1 MTEDI
6 PHDDEVADDEIPIV
20 SEEDETYEVSEEGEV
35 EQIVDPL
42 QEAIQRA
49 EKAEKEIA
57 YKEAET
63 QNVRKRMLTEKSDAI
78 KYGGMGMARRMLTIL
93 ADVDR
98 ALTGISDDDESA
110 VAQGLRL
117 LRNKM
122 WRELEADG
130 VKAIESK
137 GKMFDPSKM
146 EAITTIPTSEN
157 FAAGQVVDVLES
169 GFMYKDRIIT
179 VARVVVA
186 SECSSLSKQ

>member
-1 MTEDI
+1 MSQDI
-6 PHDDEVADDEIPIV
+6 PLDDEVAEDEIPIV
-20 SEEDETYEVSEEGEV
+20 SEDAETYEVTDEGVVEAVVEEV
-35 EQIVDPL
+35 LDPL

-63 QNVRKRMLTEKSDAI
+63 QNVRKRMLTEKSEAI

-93 ADVDR
+93 TDVDR
-98 ALTGISDDDESA
+98 ALATISEDDDSA

-117 LRNKM
+117 MRNKM

-130 VKAIESK
+130 VKAIEAK
-137 GKMFDPSKM
+137 GKTFDPSIM
-146 EAITTIPTSEN
+146 EAITTIPASEH
-157 FAAGQVVDVLES
+157 FASGQVVDVLES
-169 GFMYKDRIIT
+169 GFTYKDRIIT

-186 SECSSLSKQ
+186 SE

>member
-1 MTEDI
+1 
-6 PHDDEVADDEIPIV
+6 
-20 SEEDETYEVSEEGEV
+20 
-35 EQIVDPL
+35 
-42 QEAIQRA
+42 
-49 EKAEKEIA
+49 
-57 YKEAET
+57 
-63 QNVRKRMLTEKSDAI
+63 MLTEKSDAI

-98 ALTGISDDDESA
+98 ALSVLSDDDETA

-130 VKAIESK
+130 VKAIEVK
-137 GKMFDPSKM
+137 GKAFDPSKM
-146 EAITTIPTSEN
+146 EAITTIPSSEH

-179 VARVVVA
+179 IARVVVA
-186 SECSSLSKQ
+186 SE

>member
-1 MTEDI
+1 MSDDI
-6 PHDDEVADDEIPIV
+6 PLDDEVADDEIPVV
-20 SEEDETYEVSEEGEV
+20 SEDGETYEVTDEGE
-35 EQIVDPL
+35 
-42 QEAIQRA
+42 EAIQRA

-98 ALTGISDDDESA
+98 ALSALSDDDETA

-130 VKAIESK
+130 VKAIEVK
-137 GKMFDPSKM
+137 GKAFDPSKM
-146 EAITTIPTSEN
+146 EAITTIPSSEH

-179 VARVVVA
+179 IARVVVA
-186 SECSSLSKQ
+186 SE

>member
-1 MTEDI
+1 MSDDI
-6 PHDDEVADDEIPIV
+6 PLDDEVADDEIPVV
-20 SEEDETYEVSEEGEV
+20 SEDGETYEVTDEGEV
-35 EQIVDPL
+35 EEILDPL

-98 ALTGISDDDESA
+98 ALSALSDDDETA

-130 VKAIESK
+130 VTAIEVK
-137 GKMFDPSKM
+137 GKAFDPSKM
-146 EAITTIPTSEN
+146 EAITTIPSSEH

-179 VARVVVA
+179 IARVVVA
-186 SECSSLSKQ
+186 SE

>member
-20 SEEDETYEVSEEGEV
+20 SEDAETYEVSEEGEV
-35 EQIVDPL
+35 EQVIDPL

-49 EKAEKEIA
+49 EAAEKEIA

-98 ALTGISDDDESA
+98 ALSTISEEDETA

-130 VKAIESK
+130 VKAIEAK
-137 GKMFDPSKM
+137 GKTFDPSKM
-146 EAITTIPTSEN
+146 EAITTIPASEN

-179 VARVVVA
+179 IARVVVA
-186 SECSSLSKQ
+186 SE